1 MSEQTKPAAE
11 QPVPSKEEI
20 ITFLKEQ
27 IDVKKLQLELQTI
40 NTQMATQRAEE
51 LKALHFIGQITNPQP
66 PEDAV
71 PHTLTQ
77 EDIDENP
84 QLSAQGL
91 KAGDEVLVPKD
102 MAEESDATSKR
113 SLKKK

>member
-1 MSEQTKPAAE
+1 MSEETKTQE

-20 ITFLKEQ
+20 MAFMLEQ
-27 IDVKKLQLELQTI
+27 IEVKKMQVELQKL
-40 NTQMATQRAEE
+40 NTELAVQKAEE

-66 PEDAV
+66 PDDAV

-77 EDIDENP
+77 QDIDENP

-91 KAGDEVLVPKD
+91 KAGDEVLVPKE
-102 MAEESDATSKR
+102 MAEESAKEKR
-113 SLKKK
+113 NLKKGK

>member
-1 MSEQTKPAAE
+1 MSEETKTEQQAA
-11 QPVPSKEEI
+11 PSKEEI
-20 ITFLKEQ
+20 MAFMMEQ
-27 IDVKKLQLELQTI
+27 IEVKKMQVELQKL
-40 NTQMATQRAEE
+40 NTELAVQKAEE

-66 PEDAV
+66 PDDAV

-91 KAGDEVLVPKD
+91 KAGDEVLVPKE
-102 MAEESDATSKR
+102 MAEESAGQKR
-113 SLKKK
+113 GLKKGK